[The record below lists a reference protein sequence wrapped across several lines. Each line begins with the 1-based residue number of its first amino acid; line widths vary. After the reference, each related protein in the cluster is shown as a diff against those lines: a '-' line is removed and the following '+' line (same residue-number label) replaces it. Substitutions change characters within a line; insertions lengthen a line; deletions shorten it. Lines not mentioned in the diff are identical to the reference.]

1 MHSNLAPVFSSAY
14 SGNGIQNHDPTE
26 DLTPP
31 VEQPTLDVPTGIS
44 VTSICHELILIVY
57 QVKNAEM

>member
-1 MHSNLAPVFSSAY
+1 MFTIICSEKNKHSNLHPVFSSTY

-31 VEQPTLDVPTGIS
+31 VKLQSLDVPT
-44 VTSICHELILIVY
+44 
-57 QVKNAEM
+57 